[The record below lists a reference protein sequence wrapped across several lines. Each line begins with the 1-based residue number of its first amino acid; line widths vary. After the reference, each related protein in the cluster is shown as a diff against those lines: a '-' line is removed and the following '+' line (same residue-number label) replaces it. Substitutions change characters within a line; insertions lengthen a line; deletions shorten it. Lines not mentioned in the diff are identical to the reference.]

1 MDMSEDFGDENS
13 SRQQKILSFKC
24 VESSMFSAFEG
35 TWAMRYHTRHRKL
48 NEKTKQYTYTY
59 STLLTYTVLVKPKG
73 IVPVMAL
80 EWRIR
85 EDVPPN
91 LKAVKIAAEK
101 LLLQKNMYN
110 NANSNTLVSNNAL
123 ASSSSVPVLDPL
135 KSLRL
140 VNSNNWASDETLGM
154 YIAASRNSSVK

>member
-1 MDMSEDFGDENS
+1 MFTYTHYYNRASLTMDMSEDFGDENS

-48 NEKTKQYTYTY
+48 NEKTQQYTYTY
-59 STLLTYTVLVKPKG
+59 STLLIYTVLVKPKG

-85 EDVPPN
+85 EDVPSN
-91 LKAVKIAAEK
+91 LRAVKIAA
-101 LLLQKNMYN
+101 
-110 NANSNTLVSNNAL
+110 
-123 ASSSSVPVLDPL
+123 
-135 KSLRL
+135 
-140 VNSNNWASDETLGM
+140 
-154 YIAASRNSSVK
+154 